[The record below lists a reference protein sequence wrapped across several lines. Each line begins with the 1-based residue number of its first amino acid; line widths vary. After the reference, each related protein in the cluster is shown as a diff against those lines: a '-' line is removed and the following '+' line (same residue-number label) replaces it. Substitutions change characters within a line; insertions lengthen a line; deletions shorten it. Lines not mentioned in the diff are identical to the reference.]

1 MNKQDKNYI
10 SKASNK
16 MVGLVLARKQKKKRE
31 NAILVIKLGSVEKT
45 FRARW

>member
-16 MVGLVLARKQKKKRE
+16 MVGLVLARKQKKKR

>member
-1 MNKQDKNYI
+1 MNKQGKNYI

-31 NAILVIKLGSVEKT
+31 NVIFSDKT
-45 FRARW
+45 RKCQKNF